1 MKEIKTPVTDANQ
14 KRLSQIV
21 TTSRPD
27 ALFVPVAVSE
37 ELEMN
42 LTQAKAQKTC
52 DHKNIYWK
60 FDNLY
65 CGICHQG
72 MGNAYYHLY
81 RENVKLQSTIKTQA
95 ERISELVEL
104 VKNTPTY
111 GLTESSRNW
120 YQWRDEVLAKNKS
133 I

>member
-42 LTQAKAQKTC
+42 LTQAK
-52 DHKNIYWK
+52 
-60 FDNLY
+60 
-65 CGICHQG
+65 
-72 MGNAYYHLY
+72 
-81 RENVKLQSTIKTQA
+81 TQA
-95 ERISELVEL
+95 ERIEARTNALKLLLECF
-104 VKNTPTY
+104 K
-111 GLTESSRNW
+111 
-120 YQWRDEVLAKNKS
+120 DVLMDLPNRIPK
-133 I
+133 